1 MAARLARFVV
11 NTRVPLSPARM
22 QSTAVAGNATE
33 KLDIGTR
40 IIAGASLLWCSSVL
54 GTVSH
59 LVVVALFIA
68 SMQLISI
75 IQCPWT
81 SVLPDRLFISAFCK
95 KNCHSA

>member
-11 NTRVPLSPARM
+11 NTRFPLSPARM

-59 LVVVALFIA
+59 LVVYSSCLGHCLYATDFNL
-68 SMQLISI
+68 SMSMHI
-75 IQCPWT
+75 CFT
-81 SVLPDRLFISAFCK
+81 R
-95 KNCHSA
+95 

>member
-1 MAARLARFVV
+1 MAARLARFVF

-59 LVVVALFIA
+59 LVVL
-68 SMQLISI
+68 
-75 IQCPWT
+75 
-81 SVLPDRLFISAFCK
+81 
-95 KNCHSA
+95 

>member
-68 SMQLISI
+68 STATDFNHS
-75 IQCPWT
+75 T
-81 SVLPDRLFISAFCK
+81 SMHICFTR
-95 KNCHSA
+95 